1 MCIVQIPR
9 VAIIFVDHGGVM
21 PMVKVHYVHF
31 DINIIKIFGC
41 SLLLLK
47 WMSTLFLCCYKDV
60 SVSLF
65 FISYFLWNFWTNQTW
80 ENEYSKTIFAAAKH
94 WKSFSALFSMAKP
107 NSLKAFSLP
116 ENIFPWNYFML
127 RNSFTWSQTQP

>member
-31 DINIIKIFGC
+31 DINIMKLFGC
-41 SLLLLK
+41 YLLLLK
-47 WMSTLFLCCYKDV
+47 WMSTLFLCCYKDA

-65 FISYFLWNFWTNQTW
+65 FISYF
-80 ENEYSKTIFAAAKH
+80 
-94 WKSFSALFSMAKP
+94 P
-107 NSLKAFSLP
+107 
-116 ENIFPWNYFML
+116 
-127 RNSFTWSQTQP
+127 